1 MDKNL
6 FRELYVFELNRRDKL
21 ADTMN
26 SLITGLAILGGF
38 LGYLVENHPFSVEVP
53 SILFVLLS
61 APALVF
67 YGLAAYNAILYYH
80 LRGQYQAIPTLVD
93 LRAYYEDVLTVF
105 YKQNPDIEGTA
116 DSAFENYLNTRYAE
130 ATDKNAVLNDYRGEC
145 QRKAFTALTYVLV
158 LASLSAIP
166 HLYLKITTKNATT
179 AGVMSQEEKNEACTL
194 EKQLPKACRRG

>member
-1 MDKNL
+1 MDINL
-6 FRELYVFELNRRDKL
+6 FKELYVFELNRRDKL

-26 SLITGLAILGGF
+26 SLITDLAILGGF
-38 LGYLVENHPFSVEVP
+38 LGYLVENHPFSATAA

-67 YGLAAYNAILYYH
+67 YGIAACNAIRYYH
-80 LRGQYQAIPTLVD
+80 LAGQYQAIATSIDLRSYYDVLVD
-93 LRAYYEDVLTVF
+93 F
-105 YKQNPDIEGTA
+105 YRKNPNVAGTP

-145 QRKAFTALTYVLV
+145 QRKAFAALTYVLV

-179 AGVMSQEEKNEACTL
+179 AGVMSQEEKNGACTL
-194 EKQLPKACRRG
+194 EKRWPKACRRG